1 MIVTVNNSLLC
12 NLLEKKFFL
21 WSFCSAKLIH
31 FPRVFL
37 LNHVELLNIVLRLL
51 IKIAID
57 AVCEVREFLPDSRM
71 KVSDYSSA
79 FPEKNGDFSIKFSRM
94 RIVYIRILML
104 RMCMHHFQLNI
115 LNSPNGRQEWYSLT

>member
-21 WSFCSAKLIH
+21 WSFCIAKLIH
-31 FPRVFL
+31 FPRIFL
-37 LNHVELLNIVLRLL
+37 LNHVEFLNIVLRLL

-57 AVCEVREFLPDSRM
+57 VVCEVREFLPDSRT
-71 KVSDYSSA
+71 KVSDCSSA

-94 RIVYIRILML
+94 RIV
-104 RMCMHHFQLNI
+104 
-115 LNSPNGRQEWYSLT
+115 